1 MSVVD
6 SAEAETEPIGTHGT
20 DALERDIGL
29 LGATA
34 IGTGTMIAGGIFVL
48 SGLAVAN
55 VGAAAIVSFGLAA
68 IVASFTALTYAEF
81 ATIYTVDGGGYAYVA
96 EVFDSDW
103 SYVVGWLLILGY
115 PASAAFYLASFANWF
130 ARFVRPEIALPE
142 ALPYWI
148 PGVVVLAILVGVN
161 LAGAEETGR
170 FQIVVTGLKIALIG
184 LFLVGGL
191 SAFDADVVASSL
203 TANATQFDD
212 IALTSALVFITFF
225 GFEAIATSEGEIEA
239 PERTVPRAIFLS
251 IAVVT
256 VLYVL
261 VIVVVVLAINDGS
274 FLSFLAER
282 AGLSSS
288 GAATGFVAERGE
300 VAMAR
305 AAQYYLGDA
314 GFYVF
319 IVGAL
324 LSMISAANATVLAGS
339 RVKLAMAR
347 RDHLPER
354 VQRINPQ
361 SGVPTVAVVLTGCL
375 ILVFFL
381 LFGVVFGASPGGG
394 GGAHDPLLGLE
405 SLAHFADVMLLGGLV
420 FVNIALIRSRRKEPD
435 RERRFRVPGVPWV
448 PLLAI
453 GSNLALLASVELTS
467 LALGTLAVVVGIV
480 LWFGVID

>member
-1 MSVVD
+1 VVSVVD
-6 SAEAETEPIGTHGT
+6 SAETETGPMDTHGT
-20 DALERDIGL
+20 DSLERDIGL

-34 IGTGTMIAGGIFVL
+34 IGVGTMIAGGIFVL

-115 PASAAFYLASFANWF
+115 PASAAFYLASFADWF

-142 ALPYWI
+142 ALPFWI

-191 SAFDADVVASSL
+191 RAFDADVVASSL
-203 TANATQFDD
+203 TANATQFED

-225 GFEAIATSEGEIEA
+225 GFEAIATSAGEIEA

-251 IAVVT
+251 IALVT

-261 VIVVVVLAINDGS
+261 VVAVVVLAINDAG

-282 AGLSSS
+282 AGLSSP

-354 VQRINPQ
+354 VRRIDPQ
-361 SGVPTVAVVLTGCL
+361 SGVPTAAVVLTGSL
-375 ILVFFL
+375 ILFFFL
-381 LFGVVFGASPGGG
+381 LFGVVFGAGPDEG
-394 GGAHDPLLGLE
+394 GGALLGLE
-405 SLAHFADVMLLGGLV
+405 SLAHFADAMLLGGLV
-420 FVNIALIRSRRKEPD
+420 FVNVALIRSRRKEPD
-435 RERRFRVPGVPWV
+435 RERQFRVPGVPWV

-467 LALGTLAVVVGIV
+467 LALGILAVVVGVV